1 MVFGIKKCGML
12 SVRFQVENLP
22 PVLDLLFDFLESFE
36 LNPYPN
42 GDRVVLDAL
51 L

>member
-1 MVFGIKKCGML
+1 MVFEIKKCGMS

-22 PVLDLLFDFLESFE
+22 PVLDLLFDFLVSFE